1 LPRLQARKLRA
12 DPEAELGWAVAVVSN
27 PTRTVYVVGA
37 LGNALIVTTWVVSRT
52 SGLPFGPGAGEP
64 EPVGV
69 ADLMSTALEVVVVV
83 GTLLLLRGLELRRSW
98 EMRFVRPLLAVSVL
112 AITTLALAGAAGL

>member
-1 LPRLQARKLRA
+1 MVVALAQLA
-12 DPEAELGWAVAVVSN
+12 WVVAVVSN

-37 LGNALIVTTWVVSRT
+37 FGNALIVMTWVVSRT
-52 SGLPFGPGAGEP
+52 SGLPFGPEAGEP

-69 ADLMSTALEVVVVV
+69 ADAVSTALEVVVVV

-98 EMRFVRPLLAVSVL
+98 EMRFVRPLLAVSAL